1 MLCERGW
8 KLTTPWWA
16 CLCSS
21 ICSRRGDCSPPLGPH
36 TLPWDIYYGP
46 SVQGKE
52 NGTQRCT
59 RWETVKSFS
68 CVRLFVIPRTAA
80 HQAPLSMGFF
90 QARILEW
97 VAISFSRG
105 FSWPRGRTWVS
116 CLAGRFFI
124 IWATRE
130 AQDEKAYCRGKP
142 WVHPSPRWGGRRDKV
157 HSSLSCSEEE
167 TWRAR
172 LVNPV
177 MKYRVRGRAETDGES
192 AQKGQQKKRLRGENS
207 LMGLGVILRAICHG
221 VCVCDPMDCSRPGS
235 FVIGIL
241 QASMLISE
249 HKLSGKISKI

>member
-1 MLCERGW
+1 MLWERGW
-8 KLTTPWWA
+8 KLMTPWWA

-21 ICSRRGDCSPPLGPH
+21 ICSRRGDCSPLLGPH

-68 CVRLFVIPRTAA
+68 CVRLFVIPWTAA

-105 FSWPRGRTWVS
+105 FSWPRGWTWVS

-142 WVHPSPRWGGRRDKV
+142 WVHPSPRWGGREIKFTLPWVVQRRKHEGLVLWTQSWHTGWGGERRQKV
-157 HSSLSCSEEE
+157 NLH
-167 TWRAR
+167 R
-172 LVNPV
+172 
-177 MKYRVRGRAETDGES
+177 RGSRKRGFGE
-192 AQKGQQKKRLRGENS
+192 K
-207 LMGLGVILRAICHG
+207 ILRWG
-221 VCVCDPMDCSRPGS
+221 WES
-235 FVIGIL
+235 F
-241 QASMLISE
+241 
-249 HKLSGKISKI
+249 